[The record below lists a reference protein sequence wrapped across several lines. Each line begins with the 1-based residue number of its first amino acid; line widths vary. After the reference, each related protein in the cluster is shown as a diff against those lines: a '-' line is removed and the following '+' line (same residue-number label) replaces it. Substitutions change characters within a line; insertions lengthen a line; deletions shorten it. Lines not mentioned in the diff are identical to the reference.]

1 MITPPP
7 VIIRVRDGNEY
18 AASVVKGPKARA
30 SSTMSRECAA
40 LRCAAKSLGCSE
52 SQVFL
57 VETSHLNGV
66 TLYEAALGAQADL
79 FEKGGE

>member
-1 MITPPP
+1 MSTPPP
-7 VIIRVRDGNEY
+7 VIIRVKDGNEY

-40 LRCAAKSLGCSE
+40 VRCAAKSLGCSE
-52 SQVFL
+52 SRVCL

-66 TLYEAALGAQADL
+66 TLYEATLREQPDL
-79 FEKGGE
+79 FEKGGK